1 MRRFPGSYLNFE
13 PQLNHPAPEL
23 YAPSIA
29 AVVAWNGRTAPVD
42 FLIDTGSQTS
52 MLSERDTWA
61 LLGTAYEELDFSDLN
76 LRTSV
81 FGIGGEVDA
90 LSIEVSMTLTDDVDV
105 IEELYAQLL
114 VMRPS
119 ASGLNDQ
126 ENLWE
131 PPSLLG
137 RDVLLRFGLHAI
149 YEENSVYLS
158 LPD

>member
-13 PQLNHPAPEL
+13 PQLHHPAPEL

-29 AVVAWNGRTAPVD
+29 AVVAWNGRAAPVD

-52 MLSERDTWA
+52 TLGESDAWA
-61 LLGTAYEELDFSDLN
+61 LLGTAYEELDFDDPT

-81 FGIGGEVDA
+81 FGIAGESDA
-90 LSIEVSMTLTDDVDV
+90 VSLEVSMTLTDDVDATEK
-105 IEELYAQLL
+105 IYAQLL
-114 VMRPS
+114 VMRPR
-119 ASGLNDQ
+119 ASGLSGQD
-126 ENLWE
+126 NLWQ